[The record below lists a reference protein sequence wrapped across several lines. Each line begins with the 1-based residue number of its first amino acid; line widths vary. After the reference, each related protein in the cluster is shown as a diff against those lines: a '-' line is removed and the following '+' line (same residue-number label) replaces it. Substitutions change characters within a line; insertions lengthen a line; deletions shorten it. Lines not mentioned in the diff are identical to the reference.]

1 MVNMIAPHTARVR
14 RHSRELDIE
23 AQIVVSAGAFEAFPT
38 GHAGLDGDAVACFK
52 VADFGPRPDD
62 LSRAFV
68 AQAVLGLDFEASDA
82 AGVPEVDVRAG
93 VVGMSL
99 HAGG

>member
-1 MVNMIAPHTARVR
+1 
-14 RHSRELDIE
+14 
-23 AQIVVSAGAFEAFPT
+23 
-38 GHAGLDGDAVACFK
+38 
-52 VADFGPRPDD
+52 
-62 LSRAFV
+62 
-68 AQAVLGLDFEASDA
+68 VLGLDFEASDA